1 VCGAAFP
8 PRFWEGTTAPFDRTV
23 QLDVNDEDQRLRVTV
38 FRQLSL
44 YCHGLFESGSRY
56 ARKRLLPRDF
66 GVRCSGHWNA
76 LSAFEYAQPELTE
89 KCPEE
94 N

>member
-1 VCGAAFP
+1 M
-8 PRFWEGTTAPFDRTV
+8 
-23 QLDVNDEDQRLRVTV
+23 TV

-44 YCHGLFESGSRY
+44 CCHGMLEPDSRY

-76 LSAFEYAQPELTE
+76 LSAFEYAQPVLEE